1 MNMGTEPQLVAG
13 MWVAMM
19 AAMML
24 PTTAPAAL
32 RAPRKIPFFAG
43 YLSVWAVFALAAA
56 FVHFWLASRELLTA
70 HMALESPVAAGVVLI
85 AIGAYQLTPWKRAC
99 LERTRAP
106 RVQTLAY
113 SLACLGSSGALMGI
127 LFVVGV
133 MSYVW
138 IVAIALWIAA
148 EKALR
153 WGGALA
159 AVAGVALIGWGAV
172 TLLA

>member
-1 MNMGTEPQLVAG
+1 MNMATEPQLVAG

-24 PTTAPAAL
+24 PSTAPAAL
-32 RAPRKIPFFAG
+32 RAPSKLPFFGG
-43 YLSVWAVFALAAA
+43 YLGIWTVFAIAAA

-70 HMALESPVAAGVVLI
+70 QMALESHVAGGIVLI
-85 AIGAYQLTPWKRAC
+85 AIGSYQLTPWKRAC

-106 RVQTLAY
+106 QVQTLAY
-113 SLACLGSSGALMGI
+113 SLACLGSSWALMGI

-133 MSYVW
+133 TSYAW

-148 EKALR
+148 EKALA

-159 AVAGVALIGWGAV
+159 AIGGAALIAWGSL
-172 TLLA
+172 TLLL